1 MGNHQSSTCSN
12 EQRRRTRSGIGRSGG
27 PYVFGDIEVDGG
39 TDGHMADFYISVLN
53 TLLTKILPQTVAFL
67 RNFQSVC
74 DGKNRPSKSASLLSF
89 STVRRLRELIS
100 TRQRY
105 TVLKLAFTWKSSTQ
119 VKRYLGPVAA
129 VVVETD
135 QAPPAVVFLHAEQC
149 QIPTAVLLTE
159 SYSIWE
165 TINIPHPS

>member
-1 MGNHQSSTCSN
+1 M
-12 EQRRRTRSGIGRSGG
+12 ERKDR
-27 PYVFGDIEVDGG
+27 
-39 TDGHMADFYISVLN
+39 LN
-53 TLLTKILPQTVAFL
+53 L
-67 RNFQSVC
+67 RHC
-74 DGKNRPSKSASLLSF
+74 SLLALYG
-89 STVRRLRELIS
+89 RLRELIS

-105 TVLKLAFTWKSSTQ
+105 TVLKERKLAFTWKSSTQ

-165 TINIPHPS
+165 TINISHPS